1 MTQGLGGFRSQNCAG
16 VLFLP
21 VLLLCIALLF
31 SGIRLEAQSENATYG
46 TVVDASGAVIAGA
59 QVKVTNI
66 STGVA

>member
-1 MTQGLGGFRSQNCAG
+1 LRWCFIPAGPSALHCA
-16 VLFLP
+16 
-21 VLLLCIALLF
+21 AF
-31 SGIRLEAQSENATYG
+31 SGIRLEAQSENAIYG